1 MISNVFG
8 AVLGLLVGGALNRQ
22 GNPNGFRSY
31 FYISV
36 GLFALTALTC
46 VFTYNPLP
54 TKSHDAPLK
63 EKLDLD
69 WIGYS
74 LEASSIVLFSLGL
87 FWSQN
92 PYPVSTHFSGS
103 THSPPRAQSQEDML
117 ILREVVRSPC
127 VCNLRNRCRT
137 RYRSGSLRSVCE
149 ERWHVP
155 PRAFQEP

>member
-8 AVLGLLVGGALNRQ
+8 AVLGLLVGGALNRH

-36 GLFALTALTC
+36 GLFALTAITC
-46 VFTYNPLP
+46 VFTYHPLP
-54 TKSHDAPLK
+54 TKSQNAPLK

-92 PYPVSTHFSGS
+92 PYPVSTHFLGS
-103 THSPPRAQSQEDML
+103 KDTPLKTLLQEAML
-117 ILREVVRSPC
+117 ILREVV
-127 VCNLRNRCRT
+127 
-137 RYRSGSLRSVCE
+137 
-149 ERWHVP
+149 
-155 PRAFQEP
+155 